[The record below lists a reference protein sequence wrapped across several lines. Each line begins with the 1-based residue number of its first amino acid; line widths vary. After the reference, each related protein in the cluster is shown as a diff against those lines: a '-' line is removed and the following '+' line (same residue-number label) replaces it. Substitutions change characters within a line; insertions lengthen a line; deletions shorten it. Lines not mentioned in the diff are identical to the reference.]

1 MATTPRDAIPKD
13 WTRLLGTG
21 PLGLGLD
28 LATTEKETSNPSS
41 LTVMEKAGPLYV
53 TRLVLRW
60 KTSREEVTRAVL
72 AVVFGDLQLAKRRP
86 LRLCVDATNERFF
99 AQALAKQFSK
109 FCPVQL
115 VVASEKTQHQG
126 EDFDYKTYT
135 GNLYVN
141 TFADG
146 LMRLPDARWLKDD
159 HRLVSKAAGRF
170 VAAIDPSGAH
180 ADTFSS
186 GCLARLALE
195 GRGRAEASAAPVGQ
209 CSTGSRFPAGLR
221 NPLGRLAAAA
231 RRLVTRA

>member
-1 MATTPRDAIPKD
+1 MATTPRDCIPRD
-13 WTRLLGTG
+13 WTRVLGNG

-41 LTVMEKAGPLYV
+41 VTLMEKAGPLYV
-53 TRLVLRW
+53 QRLVVRW

-72 AVVFGDLQLAKRRP
+72 AVIFADLQLAKHRAM
-86 LRLCVDATNERFF
+86 RLCVDATNERFF
-99 AQALAKQFSK
+99 AQALAKHFSK

-115 VVASEKTQHQG
+115 VIASEKIEVGG
-126 EDFDYKTYT
+126 EAYDYKTYT

-141 TFADG
+141 TFADA
-146 LMRLPDARWLKDD
+146 LMRLPDARWLKED

-170 VAAIDPSGAH
+170 VATVDPSGAH

-195 GRGRAEASAAPVGQ
+195 GRGRAEASGAAVGAGAAK
-209 CSTGSRFPAGLR
+209 SAFPNGLK